1 MANSCDICGK
11 GVKSG
16 KSVTFSHKGVNRTF
30 KPNVH
35 KVRAIVDGSPKSINV
50 CTKCLKSGRVQKA

>member
-1 MANSCDICGK
+1 MAKTCEICGK
-11 GVKSG
+11 GTKAG
-16 KSVTFSHKGVNRTF
+16 KTVTFSHKINSRTF

-35 KVRAIVDGSPKSINV
+35 RVRAIVDGSPKSINV

>member
-1 MANSCDICGK
+1 MAKACEICGK
-11 GVKSG
+11 GTTSG
-16 KSVTFSHKGVNRTF
+16 KTITFSHKGNNRTF

-50 CTKCLKSGRVQKA
+50 CTKCLKSGRVEKA

>member
-1 MANSCDICGK
+1 MAKACDICGK
-11 GVKSG
+11 GTKSG
-16 KSVTFSHKGVNRTF
+16 NTVTFSHKNVNRTF

-35 KVRAIVDGSPKSINV
+35 KIRAIVDGSPKSINV

>member
-1 MANSCDICGK
+1 MAKTCEICGK
-11 GVKSG
+11 GTKAG
-16 KSVTFSHKGVNRTF
+16 KTVTFSHKINNRTF

-35 KVRAIVDGSPKSINV
+35 KVRAIVDGSPKTINV

>member
-1 MANSCDICGK
+1 MAKTCEVCGK
-11 GVKSG
+11 GTKSG
-16 KSVTFSHKGVNRTF
+16 KTVTFSHKINNRTF

-35 KVRAIVDGSPKSINV
+35 RIRAIVDGSPKSINV

>member
-1 MANSCDICGK
+1 MAKTCEICGK
-11 GVKSG
+11 GTKSG
-16 KSVTFSHKGVNRTF
+16 KTVTFSHKINNRNF